1 MPLFTGLQDALSV
14 GVWMAGLLT
23 PPSRGIHAQL
33 CKCPRER
40 KDTKKKTSEFSPRG
54 LPLISGRG

>member
-14 GVWMAGLLT
+14 GVWMTGLLT

-40 KDTKKKTSEFSPRG
+40 KDTKKKTVNFPPEGCP
-54 LPLISGRG
+54 